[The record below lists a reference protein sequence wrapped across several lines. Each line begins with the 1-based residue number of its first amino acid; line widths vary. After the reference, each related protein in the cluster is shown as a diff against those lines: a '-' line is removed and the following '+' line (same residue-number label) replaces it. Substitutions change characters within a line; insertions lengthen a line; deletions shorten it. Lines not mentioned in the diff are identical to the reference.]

1 MVELDD
7 GACGHLPH
15 TALPSKLTSPLA
27 SALHFQTY
35 FSSRWSTSLPNLLL
49 LSLQHVTSKLLPP
62 HFSLPNLLAA
72 PLAAAL
78 HFQTYFLAPLA
89 SALHF
94 QTYFSSHFSTS
105 HPNLLLSR
113 SLQHFTAA
121 KLTANKCSLF
131 SSFLFSSPPPMHST
145 SLNTY
150 SSSHFGAQP
159 HTHTHSMHALVQR
172 QDKTILSNGCEW
184 REPVQMYTQIACLLT
199 QSLSHTGSTSLP
211 HLLLLS
217 LRHSA
222 THTHIACTLSFND
235 RTRLASRMFVSG
247 ESQSKCTHRLPVYL
261 LNLSLTQAALHFRT
275 YFSSHFDTQ
284 PHTHT

>member
-27 SALHFQTY
+27 SAFHFQTY

-49 LSLQHVTSKLLPP
+49 LSLQHVTSKLTGCSSRCST
-62 HFSLPNLLAA
+62 SLPNLL
-72 PLAAAL
+72 LR
-78 HFQTYFLAPLA
+78 
-89 SALHF
+89 
-94 QTYFSSHFSTS
+94 SSCFSTA

-131 SSFLFSSPPPMHST
+131 FSFLFSSPRPPPMHST
-145 SLNTY
+145 SLNIY
-150 SSSHFGAQP
+150 FSSHFGAQP
-159 HTHTHSMHALVQR
+159 HTHT
-172 QDKTILSNGCEW
+172 
-184 REPVQMYTQIACLLT
+184 P
-199 QSLSHTGSTSLP
+199 
-211 HLLLLS
+211 
-217 LRHSA
+217 
-222 THTHIACTLSFND
+222 IACTLSCND
-235 RTRLASRMFVSG
+235 RTRPSSRMFVSG

-275 YFSSHFDTQ
+275 YFSSHFNTQ
-284 PHTHT
+284 PHTHMPHSHTHT